1 MGKPINLVVDTI
13 DSKDID
19 CLVEWLK
26 TYPRLTKGPLTV
38 ELEEKWS
45 KWIGREYSVFCN
57 SGSSANLLMLYS
69 LMEMGYMKRNKKVVV
84 PSASWATDLSP
95 VLQLGLEPV
104 LCDANLENLSVDLD
118 HLEKIFIEESPQ
130 VLLLVSV
137 LGLVPDMKSIEKLC
151 LEHDVI
157 LLEDTCESMGSKYN
171 GKY

>member
-118 HLEKIFIEESPQ
+118 HLEKI
-130 VLLLVSV
+130 V
-137 LGLVPDMKSIEKLC
+137 
-151 LEHDVI
+151 
-157 LLEDTCESMGSKYN
+157 KYF
-171 GKY
+171 KKC